1 MNGSIPHD
9 PGRSPRATGAG
20 RGRPGIR
27 QVAERAGVSTATV
40 SRILNGSYPDA
51 PATRAKVLAAVSELG
66 YVANPHA
73 RALHQRRSGT
83 IAIAV
88 GALDDG
94 VLGAIVQSIAN
105 QAALAERLCL
115 IATTGWETA
124 HEARVLAQL
133 QAQGADALIVVG
145 SARESEDYQRR
156 MRDLAQALAAE
167 GTRLVLCGRPAIA
180 ADAPAVV
187 VEFDQEAGA
196 LAATRHLL
204 ALGHRRIL
212 HLSGPL
218 DFTMTTARQAG
229 YRRAL
234 AEHGRDTAGGADA
247 LPVLQA
253 STSLGREGGH
263 AAMTDRLAQGG
274 PDFTAVLAAN
284 DSAAAGVSQAL
295 REAGLRVPE
304 DVSVIG
310 FDDVAFA
317 ADLGLTTVH
326 IPARELGLAAFDLAT
341 RPDQPAGA
349 LMLPTRLVVRATTG
363 PAPG

>member
-1 MNGSIPHD
+1 MNGSTPHD
-9 PGRSPRATGAG
+9 PGRSPRATPAG

-40 SRILNGSYPDA
+40 SRILNGSYPNA
-51 PATRAKVLAAVSELG
+51 PATRARVLAAVAELG

-73 RALHQRRSGT
+73 RALHRQRSGT

-94 VLGAIVQSIAN
+94 VLGSTVQAIAN

-124 HEARVLAQL
+124 QEARVLAQL

-145 SARESEDYQRR
+145 SARESEDYQPR
-156 MRDLAQALAAE
+156 MRALAQALAAE

-180 ADAPAVV
+180 ADAPALV

-212 HLSGPL
+212 HLGGPAE
-218 DFTMTTARQAG
+218 FTMTTARQAG

-234 AEHGRDTAGGADA
+234 AEHGRDAARGTDA
-247 LPVLQA
+247 LPVLQT

-263 AAMTDRLAQGG
+263 AAIRDRLAQGE

-284 DSAAAGVSQAL
+284 DSVAAGALVAL
-295 REAGLRVPE
+295 RQAGLRVPE
-304 DVSVIG
+304 DVSVVG

-317 ADLGLTTVH
+317 ADLGLTTLH

-341 RPDQPAGA
+341 GADPPAEA
-349 LMLPTRLVVRATTG
+349 MMLDTTLIVRATTG
-363 PAPG
+363 PPRD